1 MYKDVLTDEIYET
14 HDDVIDSIYEQD
26 LDDYIIDV
34 LQEYNILELFSRLDN
49 NFQMDLYDEAIAKY
63 YTQNIIKVDEEE

>member
-14 HDDVIDSIYEQD
+14 YDDVMDSIYGQD

-34 LQEYNILELFSRLDN
+34 LQQYNILELFSMLDN
-49 NFQMDLYDEAIAKY
+49 NFQMYLYDEAIEKY
-63 YTQNIIKVDEEE
+63 CTQNIIKVDKEE